1 MKEEGCVCPTE
12 AHSSPYLQVTE
23 ERVLE
28 RIEKLAHAL
37 YDEGEWIARID
48 LVEEGDRLVV
58 REMEE
63 VGGEGLAAGKLE
75 GWAHAGSR
83 WGSTSRMSWFSWHCL
98 AGHAKLQASAG
109 PVPGRLTHLC
119 ARGVS
124 AGGSVQR

>member
-28 RIEKLAHAL
+28 HIEKLARAL
-37 YDEGEWIARID
+37 YDEGEWIARTD

-63 VGGEGLAAGKLE
+63 VGGEWLAAGKLE
-75 GWAHAGSR
+75 G
-83 WGSTSRMSWFSWHCL
+83 
-98 AGHAKLQASAG
+98 
-109 PVPGRLTHLC
+109 
-119 ARGVS
+119 
-124 AGGSVQR
+124 